1 MLLKGILLLD
11 ILVLFFSTSLSAQY
25 YFTGEVTDVHGDK
38 LPNVSIV
45 VQSTGALY
53 KTGTGGSFEI
63 MTRKT
68 DDSLLFAA
76 AGYEPYTTA
85 IRSSDF
91 LQIILKV
98 QPPHLARKKHRIL
111 TASLGSQV
119 SFPADINGL
128 SYNMVHRFLDMGMT
142 VPADAIRIEEM
153 LNYFNFNYEEPAVDA
168 LFHCSSRLLP
178 CPWEVSHRLLYVNV
192 STRITDREQAPPAN
206 LVYLID
212 ASGSMDVPDKL
223 PLIKTGFR
231 SLITNLRDIDTVS
244 LVIFGAKV
252 RVVLQGVS
260 GSHKG
265 QILSAIEG
273 LRPDGPS
280 PGMRGV
286 KLAYEVA
293 RQQRIEGGSNKVVLI
308 TDGDISDGA
317 VARDDLKEMI
327 AAESSKG
334 IQLTC
339 LGLGMDSTRNSELP
353 WLAEAGKGNFASISD
368 VREAEK
374 VLLNELAG
382 NICTVADSVCI
393 TAEFDTILVNEYHLI
408 GFDNRVD
415 SSDTTLRLEGGQIPS
430 GHSLL
435 ALFELV
441 PKKDSIAI
449 ENIAG
454 IKIRYTLP
462 GKKGGL
468 LMDYNCPN
476 KLVNFEK
483 AAGDERKAACI
494 ALFGL
499 KLKQSAYTS
508 GIAWADIEKMTR
520 KSFSVNNA
528 LDRDYITLVA
538 KARKIYEHKK

>member
-1 MLLKGILLLD
+1 MLLKGTLLLY
-11 ILVLFFSTSLSAQY
+11 ILILFFSTSLTAQY

-53 KTGTGGSFEI
+53 RTGTGGSFEI
-63 MTRKT
+63 VTKKT

-76 AGYEPYTTA
+76 AGYEPYATA
-85 IRSSDF
+85 VRSSGF
-91 LQIILKV
+91 LQVILKM
-98 QPPHLARKKHRIL
+98 QPLRLNRKKHRIL
-111 TASLGSQV
+111 TALQGRQV

-142 VPADAIRIEEM
+142 VPPEAIRIEEM
-153 LNYFNFNYEEPAVDA
+153 LNYFNFYYEKPEEDS
-168 LFHCSSRLLP
+168 LFHCSSGLLP
-178 CPWEVSHRLLYVNV
+178 CPWDGSHRLLYVNV
-192 STRITDREQAPPAN
+192 NTRIIDRQQAPPAN

-212 ASGSMDVPDKL
+212 VSGSMDMPDKL

-244 LVIFGAKV
+244 LVIYGAKV
-252 RVVLQGVS
+252 GVVLQGVP

-273 LRPDGPS
+273 LWPDGPS

-293 RQQRIEGGSNKVVLI
+293 RQQWIEGGCNKVVLI
-308 TDGDISDGA
+308 TDGDICDGA
-317 VARDDLKEMI
+317 VAREDLEETIK
-327 AAESSKG
+327 AQSRSG

-339 LGLGMDSTRNSELP
+339 LGLGMDSARNSELP
-353 WLAEAGKGNFASISD
+353 WLAEAGKGRFASISD
-368 VREAEK
+368 AREAEQ

-393 TAEFDTILVNEYHLI
+393 TADFDTILVNEYHLI
-408 GFDNRVD
+408 GFENKVD
-415 SSDTTLRLEGGQIPS
+415 SGDTALRLEGGQISS

-441 PKKDSIAI
+441 PKKDSIGI
-449 ENIAG
+449 ESIAN
-454 IKIRYTLP
+454 IKIHYTLP
-462 GKKGGL
+462 GKKGGRQT
-468 LMDYNCPN
+468 DYNCPN
-476 KLVNFEK
+476 RLVPFEK
-483 AAGDERKAACI
+483 ATGDERKAACI
-494 ALFGL
+494 ALFGM
-499 KLKQSAYTS
+499 KLKQSGYTS
-508 GIAWADIEKMTR
+508 GIAWAEIEKMTR
-520 KSFSVNNA
+520 KNFSVNNA
-528 LDRDYITLVA
+528 LDRDYITLVT
-538 KARKIYEHKK
+538 KARKIYEHTK

>member
-1 MLLKGILLLD
+1 MLLKGTLLLY
-11 ILVLFFSTSLSAQY
+11 ILILFFSTSLSAQY

-45 VQSTGALY
+45 VQSSGALY
-53 KTGTGGSFEI
+53 RTGTGGSFEI
-63 MTRKT
+63 VTRKT
-68 DDSLLFAA
+68 EDSLLFAA
-76 AGYEPYTTA
+76 AGYEPYSTA

-91 LQIILKV
+91 LHVILKI
-98 QPPHLARKKHRIL
+98 QPLHLTRKKHRIL
-111 TASLGSQV
+111 TTSLGSQV

-128 SYNMVHRFLDMGMT
+128 SYNMVHRFLDMGMA
-142 VPADAIRIEEM
+142 VPAEAIRVEEM
-153 LNYFNFNYEEPAVDA
+153 VNYFNFYYEEPEADA
-168 LFHCSSRLLP
+168 MFHCSSDLLP
-178 CPWEVSHRLLYVNV
+178 CPWQLSHRLLYFNVN
-192 STRITDREQAPPAN
+192 TRITDRTQAPAAN

-252 RVVLQGVS
+252 GVVLQGVP

-280 PGMRGV
+280 PGMRGI

-293 RQQRIEGGSNKVVLI
+293 RQQWIEGGSNKIVLI
-308 TDGDISDGA
+308 TDGDISDGT
-317 VARDDLKEMI
+317 VTREDLKEMI
-327 AAESSKG
+327 ATESRKG

-339 LGLGMDSTRNSELP
+339 MGLGIDSTRNSELP
-353 WLAEAGKGNFASISD
+353 WLAEAGKGSFASISD

-393 TAEFDTILVNEYHLI
+393 TADFDTTLVNEYHLI
-408 GFDNRVD
+408 GFDNRID
-415 SSDTTLRLEGGQIPS
+415 SSDTTLRLEGGQISS

-435 ALFELV
+435 ALFELI
-441 PKKDSIAI
+441 PKKDSIGI
-449 ENIAG
+449 VNIAG
-454 IKIRYTLP
+454 IKIHYTVP
-462 GKKGGL
+462 GKQGGL
-468 LMDYNCPN
+468 LMDYSCPN
-476 KLVNFEK
+476 RLVSFEK
-483 AAGDERKAACI
+483 AAGNERKAACI
-494 ALFGL
+494 ALFGM
-499 KLKQSAYTS
+499 KLKKSAYTS

-520 KSFSVNNA
+520 NNFSVNNA
-528 LDRDYITLVA
+528 LDRDYIALVV
-538 KARKIYEHKK
+538 KARKIYEHTK

>member
-1 MLLKGILLLD
+1 MLLKGNLLFF
-11 ILVLFFSTSLSAQY
+11 IPVLVFSTSLSAQY
-25 YFTGEVTDVHGDK
+25 YFTGEVTDAHGDK

-45 VQSTGALY
+45 VQSTGILY

-63 MTRKT
+63 ITRRT

-85 IRSSDF
+85 IRASDF
-91 LQIILKV
+91 LQVILKM
-98 QPPHLARKKHRIL
+98 QPLQLARKKHRIL
-111 TASLGSQV
+111 TASLGSKV

-128 SYNMVHRFLDMGMT
+128 SYNMVHRFLDMGLT
-142 VPADAIRIEEM
+142 VPAEAVRIEEM
-153 LNYFNFNYEEPAVDA
+153 LNYFNFYYEKPESDSM
-168 LFHCSSRLLP
+168 FHCSSSLLP
-178 CPWEVSHRLLYVNV
+178 CPWELSHRLLYVNM
-192 STRITDREQAPPAN
+192 STRITDRRQAPPAN

-212 ASGSMDVPDKL
+212 VSGSMDVPDKL

-231 SLITNLRDIDTVS
+231 SLITNLRDLDTVS
-244 LVIFGAKV
+244 LVIFGTKV
-252 RVVLQGVS
+252 GVVLQGVP

-273 LRPDGPS
+273 LRPDGAS
-280 PGMRGV
+280 PGMKGI

-293 RQQRIEGGSNKVVLI
+293 RQQRIEGGSNKIVLI

-317 VARDDLKEMI
+317 TTREDLKEMI
-327 AAESSKG
+327 TTENRKG

-339 LGLGMDSTRNSELP
+339 LGLGMDSAKNSELP
-353 WLAEAGKGNFASISD
+353 WLAEAGKGYFAPISD
-368 VREAEK
+368 VRDVEK

-382 NICTVADSVCI
+382 NICTVADSVSI
-393 TAEFDTILVNEYHLI
+393 TADFDTILVNEFRLI

-415 SSDTTLRLEGGQIPS
+415 SSDTTLRMEGGQISS

-441 PKKDSIAI
+441 PKKDSIGI
-449 ENIAG
+449 ENIAN

-468 LMDYNCPN
+468 QMDYDCPN
-476 KLVNFEK
+476 RLVSFEK
-483 AAGDERKAACI
+483 AAGDKRKAACV
-494 ALFGL
+494 ALFGM
-499 KLKQSAYTS
+499 KLKKSAYTS
-508 GIAWADIEKMTR
+508 GIAWADLEKMTR
-520 KSFSVNNA
+520 KNFSVNNA
-528 LDRDYITLVA
+528 LDRDYIALVV